1 MLDVL
6 DWVVEEEIPSRR
18 NTMVERAKSNPGQR
32 PRLARELFAETA
44 RDMNID
50 PFPPLVIVVD
60 EFAEI
65 MLSSKKL
72 AQRFEQRVQQVAQ
85 TGRST
90 LIHLV
95 LATQRPDTSVVSGA
109 IKANVPARVA
119 LKLPTHHD
127 PMTVLGHKGA
137 ERLLGRGDLIY
148 QASDQPAVRLQGYI
162 G

>member
-1 MLDVL
+1 
-6 DWVVEEEIPSRR
+6 
-18 NTMVERAKSNPGQR
+18 
-32 PRLARELFAETA
+32 LARELFVEAA
-44 RDMNID
+44 RNINIE
-50 PFPPLVIVVD
+50 PYPPLVIVVD

-65 MLSSKKL
+65 MLSGKKI

-119 LKLPTHHD
+119 LKLPEFFIPVTNA
-127 PMTVLGHKGA
+127 PTLTVV
-137 ERLLGRGDLIY
+137 
-148 QASDQPAVRLQGYI
+148 AVK
-162 G
+162 